1 MNMNLGCNKK
11 FLVVSSTGAKA
22 WVKVSSIYPKTL
34 DLDWSRVDG
43 PTFINP
49 GAYFIGTKMMIS
61 ELAKETLWG
70 QEGTNVAYGA
80 GYFPK
85 WVKGSFSQ
93 GWR

>member
-1 MNMNLGCNKK
+1 MNMNLDCNKK
-11 FLVVSSTGAKA
+11 FLVVSS
-22 WVKVSSIYPKTL
+22 
-34 DLDWSRVDG
+34 G

-93 GWR
+93 RWR

>member
-1 MNMNLGCNKK
+1 MNMNLENNKT

-22 WVKVSSIYPKTL
+22 WVKVSNVYPKTL
-34 DLDWSRVDG
+34 DLDWNRVDG

-85 WVKGSFSQ
+85 
-93 GWR
+93 